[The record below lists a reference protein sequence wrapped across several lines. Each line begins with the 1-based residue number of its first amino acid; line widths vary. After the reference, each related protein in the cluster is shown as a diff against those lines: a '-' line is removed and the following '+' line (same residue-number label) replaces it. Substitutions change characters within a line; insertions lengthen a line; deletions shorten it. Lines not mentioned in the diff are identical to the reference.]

1 MEFESN
7 LDNAYLHSY
16 ELAKEKLRTLGKDD
30 VCKNAA
36 VSYDEDKGAFYFKYL
51 NKDIWVYHQ
60 SGEIEAFDG
69 SKITSSTKALISHYL
84 VTANYEAPTNKP
96 ITFKELPNGGAI
108 YCSNFQKRAIDPIV
122 KTFAENF
129 EGFYK
134 ACEKLGGEKETY
146 GHASI
151 AINIL
156 PLIRV
161 TYVVWQ
167 GDDEV
172 PSSGNI
178 FFDQNIKSYLPVE
191 DTVVAASYG
200 SYELIKLSR

>member
-7 LDNAYLHSY
+7 LDNAYLLSY
-16 ELAKEKLRTLGKDD
+16 ELAKNKLKALDKDY

-36 VSYDEDKGAFYFKYL
+36 VAYDEGKGAFCFKYL

-60 SGEIEAFDG
+60 TGEMEAADG
-69 SKITSSTKALISHYL
+69 TKITSSTKALISHYL
-84 VTANYEAPTNKP
+84 VTADYQEPTNKP

-122 KTFAENF
+122 KIFANDF
-129 EGFYK
+129 EGFFR
-134 ACEKLGGEKETY
+134 ACEKLGGEKEKY

-161 TYVVWQ
+161 TYVIWQ

-172 PSSGNI
+172 PSGG
-178 FFDQNIKSYLPVE
+178 QV
-191 DTVVAASYG
+191 G
-200 SYELIKLSR
+200 S